1 MDKEVTMTIKF
12 YVNGTQ
18 VDTYKCD
25 RKQLTEEDEEAIAK
39 IKQAAY
45 RNFGYPA
52 IMVVEAE

>member
-1 MDKEVTMTIKF
+1 MTIKF